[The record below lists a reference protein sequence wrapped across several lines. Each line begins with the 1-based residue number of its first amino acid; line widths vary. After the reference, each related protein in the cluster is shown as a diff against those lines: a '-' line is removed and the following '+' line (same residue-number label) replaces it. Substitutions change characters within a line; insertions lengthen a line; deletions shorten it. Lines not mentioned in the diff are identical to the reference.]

1 LTASFDDTLKQ
12 ISACGQPAWAWDS
25 ARRRIVFA
33 NPAGLAFWGEASLAD
48 LLDRRFAATDPAA
61 RAMSQHAPGGR
72 FELPGPVSAGTAET
86 AAIALRDGR
95 PGLMVTML
103 PSAAPLSGDAGRLFA
118 AAPMALAAFD
128 AAGRRLASNDD
139 AVELL
144 MPGDLGIVFS
154 NPYLAEEFAADAMA
168 RGMLARTVP
177 VATRFGLRRCRVVA
191 RRMDDATGARLIL
204 AFEDIEDRLALDLTP
219 PAVRSDA
226 RPLAAATPTPVSP
239 PDMVAEPFQATA
251 EHPVAS
257 SALEDVVAALPDATL
272 ASDAGGRVL
281 AMNAR
286 AAQLLGEAAKGEPLL
301 NMLPPALKG
310 EAAAYIAA
318 QGARWLE
325 RALEEGRELEM
336 DRNGET
342 VPVHIVFAR
351 LGGGEIL
358 VQFRDLSGVYK
369 ARQGLIEA
377 VEKAE
382 TQSRMKS
389 DYIAALSHEL
399 RTPLNAIIGFAEIME
414 QQRMGPLENAK
425 YREYVGD
432 IKSSGELL
440 LSLINDLL
448 DLSKAESGRIELDPD
463 AVEIKP
469 IVMGVISL
477 LGPQAERYGVTLHA
491 TIAKDIPAI
500 VADQRSLKQI
510 LLNLAGNAIKF
521 NNRGGEVEIT
531 ATLDAAGAVIIT
543 VRDNGPGMDADDLKA
558 ALEPYRR
565 AKSARHREGT
575 GLGLPLARALIEAN
589 KAQFTMDSAPGAG
602 TVMRL
607 TFPSTLVLAG

>member
-1 LTASFDDTLKQ
+1 MTISFDDTLNQ
-12 ISACGQPAWAWDS
+12 IAASAPPAWAWDA
-25 ARRRIVFA
+25 ARRRVVFA
-33 NPAGLAFWGEASLAD
+33 NPAAVAFWGEASLAD
-48 LLDRRFAATDPAA
+48 LLDRRFPAASPDA
-61 RAMSQHAPGGR
+61 RAMSGR
-72 FELPGPVSAGTAET
+72 GRIELSGAVSAAMAE
-86 AAIALRDGR
+86 AAPITLRDGR
-95 PGLMVTML
+95 PGMLVTVL
-103 PSAAPLSGDAGRLFA
+103 SLAAAPAAPEDRLFA
-118 AAPMALAAFD
+118 AAPAALAAFD
-128 AAGRRLASNDD
+128 ADGRRLTTNDD
-139 AVELL
+139 AAELL
-144 MPGDLGIVFS
+144 LPGDLGIVFS
-154 NPYLAEEFAADAMA
+154 NPYLAAGFAADAVSH
-168 RGMLARTVP
+168 GLLTRTLP
-177 VATRFGLRRCRVVA
+177 VATRFGMRRCRIVA
-191 RRMDDATGARLIL
+191 RRVGDDATPMLIL
-204 AFEDIEDRLALDLTP
+204 AFEDIEDRLALDLEPLETP
-219 PAVRSDA
+219 A
-226 RPLAAATPTPVSP
+226 RVQPVFADPTPALT
-239 PDMVAEPFQATA
+239 PDPFPAPSAEQ
-251 EHPVAS
+251 PVAS
-257 SALEDVVAALPDATL
+257 TALEDVVAALPDATL
-272 ASDAGGRVL
+272 ASDAAGRVL

-325 RALEEGRELEM
+325 RALEEGRELEI

-342 VPVHIVFAR
+342 VPVHITFAR

-382 TQSRMKS
+382 TQSRLKS
-389 DYIAALSHEL
+389 EYIAALSHEL
-399 RTPLNAIIGFAEIME
+399 RTPLNAIIGFSEIME
-414 QQRMGPLENAK
+414 QQRMGPLENPK

-477 LGPQAERYGVTLHA
+477 LGPQAERYGVALHA

-531 ATLDAAGAVIIT
+531 ATLDAQGAVTIA
-543 VRDNGPGMDADDLKA
+543 VRDNGPGMDASELKSVM
-558 ALEPYRR
+558 EPYHRTKGSR
-565 AKSARHREGT
+565 GREGT

-589 KAQFTMDSAPGAG
+589 KAQFTIDSAPGAG
-602 TVMRL
+602 TTMRL